1 MVGDPQR
8 LLDALASPIRREIL
22 WLVRDRELAAG
33 DIAAAFEV
41 TAPTISQHLAVLRDS
56 ELVEMRVDGSFRR
69 YRART
74 DMLRGLEALI
84 ASDDRWLVA
93 SDLPETELAATSVE
107 LVVRVSV
114 DVPATQEVV
123 FECFADPASYSRWL
137 GVPVSLVDGRFAC
150 TMEWGTR
157 VRGTYD
163 VVVPPSLIAMRWDF
177 EDDNIPVPGNERVA
191 YLRITASDAGTRAEV
206 HQIVA
211 DEREAEFMKVAWS
224 MVLGR
229 MKQSFVDARA
239 ARRPRRSKR
248 TNEV

>member
-1 MVGDPQR
+1 VQAVVGDPQR
-8 LLDALASPIRREIL
+8 LLDALSSPIRREIL
-22 WLVRDRELAAG
+22 WLIRDRELAAG

-41 TAPTISQHLAVLRDS
+41 TAPTISQHLAVLRAS
-56 ELVEMRVDGSFRR
+56 GLVEMRVDGSFRR
-69 YRART
+69 YRARP

-93 SDLPETELAATSVE
+93 SDLPETALAATSVE

-114 DVPATQEVV
+114 DVPATPEVV
-123 FECFADPASYSRWL
+123 FECFTDPASYSRWL

-163 VVVPPSLIAMRWDF
+163 VIAPPSLIAMRWDF
-177 EDDNIPVPGNERVA
+177 EDDNIPVPGDERVV
-191 YLRITASDAGTRAEV
+191 YLRITATDGGSRAEV
-206 HQIVA
+206 HQLVA
-211 DEREAEFMKVAWS
+211 DDREAEYMKVAWS

-229 MKQSFVDARA
+229 MKQSLVSAAEPAR
-239 ARRPRRSKR
+239 ARRPKR
-248 TNEV
+248 A

>member
-1 MVGDPQR
+1 VVGDPQR
-8 LLDALASPIRREIL
+8 LIDALSSPIRREIL

-41 TAPTISQHLAVLRDS
+41 TAPTISQHLAVLRGS
-56 ELVEMRVDGSFRR
+56 GLVEMRVDGSFRR
-69 YRART
+69 YRARPE
-74 DMLRGLEALI
+74 MLRGLEPLI

-93 SDLPETELAATSVE
+93 SDLPETELAATSLE

-114 DVPATQEVV
+114 DVPATPEVV
-123 FECFADPASYSRWL
+123 FECFADPAAYSRWL
-137 GVPVSLVDGRFAC
+137 GVPVSLVDGRFDC

-163 VVVPPSLIAMRWDF
+163 VVAPPSLIAMRWDF
-177 EDDNIPVPGNERVA
+177 DDDNIPVPGDERIA
-191 YLRITASDAGTRAEV
+191 YLRVTASDSGSRAEV
-206 HQIVA
+206 HQIVV

-229 MKQSFVDARA
+229 MKQSFVSA
-239 ARRPRRSKR
+239 AAPRRPRRRKR
-248 TNEV
+248 P